1 MYKTTATKMFANA
14 NRDNN
19 ETIARIKRQKVQ
31 LATAK
36 EAMLPFINVMRSLLK
51 DSDHMSISNGYE
63 KPSIYMHVR
72 GLDSFKS
79 AQLKVQKIGHH
90 QLTVTIIM
98 IWESIRFASALM

>member
-14 NRDNN
+14 KRDKN

-31 LATAK
+31 LADAK
-36 EAMLPFINVMRSLLK
+36 EAMLPFVNVMRTLLK
-51 DSDHMSISNGYE
+51 DSDHISISNGYE

-79 AQLKVQKIGHH
+79 GR
-90 QLTVTIIM
+90 IIELLQVLEAFGSADGTED
-98 IWESIRFASALM
+98 WASSINRDYH